1 MDKNKIIKLMKMLAK
16 FAEVVTDKATL
27 IYDGEL
33 VEGVEVSVENEA
45 GEIVPAE
52 DGEYKTETQI
62 IKVEGGKVTTIE
74 DIEVEEEKEE
84 EKEEPVEEPI
94 AEEPIEMS
102 KLEIKQQQFS
112 QSYEDIE
119 RKLAELIGNCWIV
132 EAGDGWCV
140 AGKYDEED
148 WSEHYYRYSYTLEGE
163 EVVLGDFV
171 EVFPRFVTEE
181 EIAKIEKDNTE
192 EINAK
197 NEEIVNLQSQVKEL
211 EEKLNQPIEEGV
223 KMSATVKEKS
233 VESGAL
239 KYFK

>member
-74 DIEVEEEKEE
+74 DIEVEEE

-94 AEEPIEMS
+94 VEEPIEMS

-148 WSEHYYRYSYTLEGE
+148 WSEHYYRYSYTLDGE

-171 EVFPRFVTEE
+171 EVFSRFVTEE

-192 EINAK
+192 ELNAK

-233 VESGAL
+233 VENGAL

>member
-45 GEIVPAE
+45 GEILPAE
-52 DGEYKTETQI
+52 DGEYKTETQVI
-62 IKVEGGKVTTIE
+62 TVEGGKVTKIE
-74 DIEVEEEKEE
+74 DIEVEEEPT
-84 EKEEPVEEPI
+84 EEPKTEEPTV
-94 AEEPIEMS
+94 EEPIEMS

-112 QSYEDIE
+112 QSYEEIE
-119 RKLAELIGNCWIV
+119 RKLAEAIGYCWIV
-132 EAGDGWCV
+132 EAGDGWCI
-140 AGKYDEED
+140 AGKYNEED

-163 EVVLGDFV
+163 DVVLGDYV
-171 EVFPRFVTEE
+171 EVFRRFVSEE
-181 EIAKIEKDNTE
+181 EIAKLEKDNTE
-192 EINAK
+192 ELNAK

-233 VESGAL
+233 VENGAL

>member
-1 MDKNKIIKLMKMLAK
+1 MDKNKLFKLAKLVMK
-16 FAEVVTDKATL
+16 FAEIVTDKATL
-27 IYDGEL
+27 TYDGEL
-33 VEGVEVSVENEA
+33 TEGVEVFVEKE
-45 GEIVPAE
+45 GEFVAPE
-52 DGEYKTETQI
+52 DGEYKTETQVI
-62 IKVEGGKVTTIE
+62 TVEGGKVTKIE
-74 DIEVEEEKEE
+74 DIEVEEEPTEEPTTEE
-84 EKEEPVEEPI
+84 EQPV
-94 AEEPIEMS
+94 EEPIEMS
-102 KLEIKQQQFS
+102 KLEIKQQEFS

-148 WSEHYYRYSYTLEGE
+148 WTEHYYRYSYKLEGE

-171 EVFPRFVTEE
+171 EVYPRFVTKE

-197 NEEIVNLQSQVKEL
+197 NEEIVNLQSQIKEL
-211 EEKLNQPIEEGV
+211 EDKLNQPVEEPI
-223 KMSATVKEKS
+223 KMQAQVKENN
-233 VESGAL
+233 VENSAL

>member
-45 GEIVPAE
+45 GEIVTAE
-52 DGEYKTETQI
+52 DGEYKTETQVI
-62 IKVEGGKVTTIE
+62 TVEGGKVTKIE
-74 DIEVEEEKEE
+74 DIEVEEEPT
-84 EKEEPVEEPI
+84 EEPTTEQPI
-94 AEEPIEMS
+94 EEPIEMS

-192 EINAK
+192 ELNAK
-197 NEEIVNLQSQVKEL
+197 NEEIVNLQSQIKEL
-211 EEKLNQPIEEGV
+211 EDKLNQPVEEPI
-223 KMSATVKEKS
+223 KMQAQVKENN
-233 VESGAL
+233 VENSAL

>member
-84 EKEEPVEEPI
+84 PTTEEPTV
-94 AEEPIEMS
+94 EEPIEMS

-171 EVFPRFVTEE
+171 EVFSRFVTEE

-192 EINAK
+192 ELNAK

-223 KMSATVKEKS
+223 KMSATVKEKT

>member
-1 MDKNKIIKLMKMLAK
+1 MDKNKLFKLAKLVMK
-16 FAEVVTDKATL
+16 FAEIVTDKATL
-27 IYDGEL
+27 TYDGEL
-33 VEGVEVSVENEA
+33 AEGVEVFVEKE
-45 GEIVPAE
+45 GEFVAPE
-52 DGEYKTETQI
+52 DGEYKTETQVI
-62 IKVEGGKVTTIE
+62 TVEGGKVTKIE
-74 DIEVEEEKEE
+74 DIEVEEEPTT
-84 EKEEPVEEPI
+84 EEPVEEPV
-94 AEEPIEMS
+94 EMS
-102 KLEIKQQQFS
+102 KLEIKQQEFS

-192 EINAK
+192 ELNAK

-233 VESGAL
+233 VENGAL

>member
-74 DIEVEEEKEE
+74 DIEVEEE

-171 EVFPRFVTEE
+171 EVFSRFVTEE

>member
-1 MDKNKIIKLMKMLAK
+1 MNKNKIIKLMKMLAK

-74 DIEVEEEKEE
+74 DIEVEEE

-192 EINAK
+192 ELNAK

>member
-1 MDKNKIIKLMKMLAK
+1 MDKNKLFKLAKLVMK
-16 FAEVVTDKATL
+16 FAEIVTDKATL
-27 IYDGEL
+27 TYDGEL
-33 VEGVEVSVENEA
+33 AEGVEVFVEQE
-45 GEIVPAE
+45 GEFVAPE
-52 DGEYKTETQI
+52 DGEYKTETQVI
-62 IKVEGGKVTTIE
+62 TVEGGKVTKIE
-74 DIEVEEEKEE
+74 DIEVEEEPT
-84 EKEEPVEEPI
+84 EEPTTEEPTV
-94 AEEPIEMS
+94 EEPIEMS

>member
-74 DIEVEEEKEE
+74 DIEVEEE

-94 AEEPIEMS
+94 AEEPVEMS
-102 KLEIKQQQFS
+102 KLEIKQQEFS

-148 WSEHYYRYSYTLEGE
+148 WTEHYYRYSYTLEGE

-192 EINAK
+192 ELNAK
-197 NEEIVNLQSQVKEL
+197 NEEIVALQSQVKEL

-233 VESGAL
+233 VENGAL

>member
-74 DIEVEEEKEE
+74 DIEVEEEE
-84 EKEEPVEEPI
+84 EKEEPVEEPTV
-94 AEEPIEMS
+94 EEPIEMS

-192 EINAK
+192 ELNAK

-233 VESGAL
+233 VENGAL

>member
-1 MDKNKIIKLMKMLAK
+1 MDKNKLFKLAKLVMK
-16 FAEVVTDKATL
+16 FAEIVTDKGTL
-27 IYDGEL
+27 TYDGEL
-33 VEGVEVSVENEA
+33 AEGVEVFVEQE
-45 GEIVPAE
+45 GEFVAPE
-52 DGEYKTETQI
+52 DGEYKTETQVI
-62 IKVEGGKVTTIE
+62 TVEGGKVTKIE
-74 DIEVEEEKEE
+74 DIEVEEEPT
-84 EKEEPVEEPI
+84 EEPTTEEPTV
-94 AEEPIEMS
+94 EEPIEMS

-223 KMSATVKEKS
+223 KMSATVKEKT

>member
-1 MDKNKIIKLMKMLAK
+1 MDKNKLLKLARLVMR
-16 FAEVVTDKATL
+16 FAEIVTDKATL

-33 VEGVEVSVENEA
+33 VEGVEVSVEVD
-45 GEIVPAE
+45 GEYQPAE
-52 DGEYKTETQI
+52 DGEYLTDTQKI
-62 IKVEGGKVTTIE
+62 TVEGGKVTTIE
-74 DIEVEEEKEE
+74 DIEVEEEPTEE
-84 EKEEPVEEPI
+84 PQEEPVEEPI
-94 AEEPIEMS
+94 ELS
-102 KLEIKQQQFS
+102 KLEIKQQEFS

-148 WSEHYYRYSYTLEGE
+148 WSEHYYRYAYTLEGE
-163 EVVLGDFV
+163 EIVLGDFV
-171 EVFPRFVTEE
+171 EVFPRFVTAD

-197 NEEIVNLQSQVKEL
+197 NEEIVNLQSQIKEL
-211 EEKLNQPIEEGV
+211 EDKLNRPIEEGV
-223 KMSATVKEKS
+223 KLQATVKEKS
-233 VESGAL
+233 ESGAL

>member
-33 VEGVEVSVENEA
+33 VEGIEVSVENEA

-74 DIEVEEEKEE
+74 DIEVEEE

-192 EINAK
+192 ELNAK

-223 KMSATVKEKS
+223 KMSATVKEKT

>member
-1 MDKNKIIKLMKMLAK
+1 MDKNKLFKLAKLVMK
-16 FAEVVTDKATL
+16 FAEIVTDKATL
-27 IYDGEL
+27 TYDGEL
-33 VEGVEVSVENEA
+33 TEGVEVFVEKE
-45 GEIVPAE
+45 GEFVAPE
-52 DGEYKTETQI
+52 DGEYKTETQVI
-62 IKVEGGKVTTIE
+62 TVEGGKVTKIE
-74 DIEVEEEKEE
+74 DIEVEEEPT
-84 EKEEPVEEPI
+84 EEPKTEEPTV
-94 AEEPIEMS
+94 EEPIEMS
-102 KLEIKQQQFS
+102 KLEIKQQEFS

-233 VESGAL
+233 VENGAL

>member
-1 MDKNKIIKLMKMLAK
+1 MDKNKLFKLAKLVMK
-16 FAEVVTDKATL
+16 FAEIVTDKGTL
-27 IYDGEL
+27 TYDGEL
-33 VEGVEVSVENEA
+33 AEGVEVFVEQE
-45 GEIVPAE
+45 GEFVAPE
-52 DGEYKTETQI
+52 DGEYKTETQVI
-62 IKVEGGKVTTIE
+62 TVEGGKVTKIE
-74 DIEVEEEKEE
+74 DIEVEEEPT
-84 EKEEPVEEPI
+84 EEPTTEEPTV
-94 AEEPIEMS
+94 EEPIEMS

-171 EVFPRFVTEE
+171 EVFPRFVTKE
-181 EIAKIEKDNTE
+181 EIAKIENDNTE

-223 KMSATVKEKS
+223 KMSATVKEKT

>member
-52 DGEYKTETQI
+52 DGEYKTETQVI
-62 IKVEGGKVTTIE
+62 TVEGGKVTKIE
-74 DIEVEEEKEE
+74 DIEVEEEPT
-84 EKEEPVEEPI
+84 EEPTTEEPTV
-94 AEEPIEMS
+94 EEPIEMS

-119 RKLAELIGNCWIV
+119 RKLAEAIGYCWIV

-163 EVVLGDFV
+163 DVVLGDFV
-171 EVFPRFVTEE
+171 EVFRRFVSEE

-192 EINAK
+192 ELNAK

-223 KMSATVKEKS
+223 KMSATVKEKT

>member
-1 MDKNKIIKLMKMLAK
+1 MDKNKLFKLAKLVMK
-16 FAEVVTDKATL
+16 FAEIVTDKATL
-27 IYDGEL
+27 TYDGEL
-33 VEGVEVSVENEA
+33 AEGVEVFVEQE
-45 GEIVPAE
+45 GEFVAPE
-52 DGEYKTETQI
+52 DGEYKTETQVI
-62 IKVEGGKVTTIE
+62 TVEGGKVTKIE
-74 DIEVEEEKEE
+74 DIEVEEEPTTEE
-84 EKEEPVEEPI
+84 PTEEPV
-94 AEEPIEMS
+94 EEPIEMS

-192 EINAK
+192 ELNAK

-223 KMSATVKEKS
+223 KMSATVKEKT

>member
-74 DIEVEEEKEE
+74 DIEVEEE

-94 AEEPIEMS
+94 AEEPVEMS
-102 KLEIKQQQFS
+102 KLEIKQQEFS

-233 VESGAL
+233 VENGAL

>member
-1 MDKNKIIKLMKMLAK
+1 MDKNKIIKLMKMLAI

-52 DGEYKTETQI
+52 DGEYKTETQVI
-62 IKVEGGKVTTIE
+62 TVEGGKVTKIE
-74 DIEVEEEKEE
+74 DIEVEEEPT
-84 EKEEPVEEPI
+84 EEPTTEEPTV
-94 AEEPIEMS
+94 EEPIEMS

-112 QSYEDIE
+112 QSYEEIE
-119 RKLAELIGNCWIV
+119 RKLAEAIGYCWIV
-132 EAGDGWCV
+132 EAGDGWCI
-140 AGKYDEED
+140 AGKYNEED

-163 EVVLGDFV
+163 EVVLGDYV
-171 EVFPRFVTEE
+171 EVFRRFVSEE

-192 EINAK
+192 ELNAK

>member
-1 MDKNKIIKLMKMLAK
+1 MDKNKLIKLAKLVMK

-62 IKVEGGKVTTIE
+62 IKVEGGKITTIE

-84 EKEEPVEEPI
+84 T
-94 AEEPIEMS
+94 EEPIEEPVKEVVELS
-102 KLEIKQQQFS
+102 KLEIKQQEFS
-112 QSYEDIE
+112 QSYEEIE
-119 RKLAELIGNCWIV
+119 RKLAEAIGYCWII
-132 EAGDGWCV
+132 EAGDGWCI
-140 AGKYDEED
+140 AAKYDEED

-163 EVVLGDFV
+163 DVVLGDFV
-171 EVFPRFVTEE
+171 EVFRRYVSEE
-181 EIAKIEKDNTE
+181 EIAKLEKDNTE

-197 NEEIVNLQSQVKEL
+197 NEEIVALQSQVKEL
-211 EEKLNQPIEEGV
+211 EDKLNQPVAEPV
-223 KMSATVKEKS
+223 KMAAVANENSTTENKAMR
-233 VESGAL
+233 
-239 KYFK
+239 YFKY

>member
-84 EKEEPVEEPI
+84 PVEEPI
-94 AEEPIEMS
+94 AEEPVEMS

-148 WSEHYYRYSYTLEGE
+148 WTEHYYRYSYTLEGE

-171 EVFPRFVTEE
+171 EVFSRFVTEE

-192 EINAK
+192 ELNAK

-211 EEKLNQPIEEGV
+211 EEKLNQPIEEGI

-233 VESGAL
+233 VENGAL

>member
-62 IKVEGGKVTTIE
+62 IKVEGGKVTKIE
-74 DIEVEEEKEE
+74 DIEVEEEPT
-84 EKEEPVEEPI
+84 EEPKTEEPTV
-94 AEEPIEMS
+94 EEPIEMS
-102 KLEIKQQQFS
+102 KLEIKQQEFS
-112 QSYEDIE
+112 QSYEEIE
-119 RKLAELIGNCWIV
+119 RKLAEAIGYCWII

-140 AGKYDEED
+140 AAKYDEED

-163 EVVLGDFV
+163 DVVLGDFV
-171 EVFPRFVTEE
+171 EVFRRYVSEE

-223 KMSATVKEKS
+223 KMSATVKEKT

>member
-102 KLEIKQQQFS
+102 KLEIKQQEFS

-171 EVFPRFVTEE
+171 EVYPRFVTEE

-192 EINAK
+192 ELNAK

-233 VESGAL
+233 VENGAL